1 MARAESGDPTGRA
14 PRAAENPFDLTGRR
28 ALVTGGSAGIGLA
41 IARGL
46 ARAGATVA
54 IAGRSRER
62 LDRAIASLR
71 AIRSDAQ
78 AFTLDVSDAAALP
91 GRWADISRTL
101 GGVDILVNNAGTTW
115 REPAHTLPLER
126 WDEVIA
132 TNVRA
137 PFALA
142 QLFARDRIAACA
154 SSGAASAAGG
164 ASAVAGSSAA
174 AAGGAP
180 ASTGGASAVAGGAV
194 LFTAS
199 LMSEQARKDNAPYAA
214 SKGAIRQLVKALAID
229 WAPWGIRVNAIGPGY
244 IRTDLTRPLHENPE
258 FSAWVVRR
266 TPLGRW
272 GEPDDLAGAAVFLC
286 SPAASF
292 VTGQVLYVDGGF
304 LASF

>member
-1 MARAESGDPTGRA
+1 MAHTES
-14 PRAAENPFDLTGRR
+14 PFDLTGHR

-46 ARAGATVA
+46 ARSGATVA
-54 IAGRSRER
+54 VAGRTPER
-62 LDRAIASLR
+62 LSRALAELQE
-71 AIRSDAQ
+71 IRPDAR

-91 GRWADISRTL
+91 GRWAEISAAL

-115 REPAHTLPLER
+115 RSPAHTLPLDK

-137 PFALA
+137 PFVLA
-142 QLFARDRIAACA
+142 QLFARERIAAA
-154 SSGAASAAGG
+154 EALGADRAAGPG
-164 ASAVAGSSAA
+164 SPAGVPESSR
-174 AAGGAP
+174 GG
-180 ASTGGASAVAGGAV
+180 TI

-199 LMSEQARKDNAPYAA
+199 ILSEQARKDNAPYAA

-229 WAPWGIRVNAIGPGY
+229 WAPWGIRVNAVGPGY
-244 IRTDLTRPLHENPE
+244 IRTDLTRPLHEDPA
-258 FSAWVVRR
+258 FSAWIVGH

-292 VTGQVLYVDGGF
+292 ITGQVLYVDGGF
-304 LASF
+304 LATL

>member
-1 MARAESGDPTGRA
+1 MAHAEAGNRAGAES
-14 PRAAENPFDLTGRR
+14 RAAAGPFDLSGRR

-54 IAGRSRER
+54 IAGRSPQRLER
-62 LDRAIASLR
+62 ALADMH
-71 AIRSDAQ
+71 AIRDDAL

-91 GRWADISRTL
+91 VRWREISAAL

-115 REPAHTLPLER
+115 RAPAHELSLDR

-132 TNVRA
+132 TNLRS

-142 QLFARDRIAACA
+142 QLFARDRIA
-154 SSGAASAAGG
+154 
-164 ASAVAGSSAA
+164 VA
-174 AAGGAP
+174 
-180 ASTGGASAVAGGAV
+180 TGGAI

-229 WAPWGIRVNAIGPGY
+229 WAPWGIRVNAVGPGY
-244 IRTDLTRPLHENPE
+244 IRTDLTRPLHENAE
-258 FSAWVVRR
+258 FSAWVVGR

>member
-1 MARAESGDPTGRA
+1 MAHAEKSRPADAARSADEARNTDAA
-14 PRAAENPFDLTGRR
+14 PRHASTPFDLAGRR
-28 ALVTGGSAGIGLA
+28 AFVTGGSAGIGLA

-54 IAGRSRER
+54 VAGRSPQRLER
-62 LDRAIASLR
+62 ALAELR
-71 AIRSDAQ
+71 AIRDDAQ
-78 AFTLDVSDAAALP
+78 AFALDVSDAAALP
-91 GRWADISRTL
+91 GRWAEISAAL

-115 REPAHTLPLER
+115 RAPAHLMPLDK

-137 PFALA
+137 PFVLA
-142 QLFARDRIAACA
+142 QLFARERIAAA
-154 SSGAASAAGG
+154 GA
-164 ASAVAGSSAA
+164 AA
-174 AAGGAP
+174 AAGTAGAAGSP
-180 ASTGGASAVAGGAV
+180 GGAI

-199 LMSEQARKDNAPYAA
+199 LMSEQARKDNTPYAA
-214 SKGAIRQLVKALAID
+214 SKGAVRQLVKALAID

-258 FSAWVVRR
+258 FSAWVVGR

>member
-1 MARAESGDPTGRA
+1 MEGNEIP
-14 PRAAENPFDLTGRR
+14 AASPSAGFSLVGHR
-28 ALVTGGSAGIGLA
+28 ALVTGGTAGIGLA

-54 IAGRSRER
+54 VAGRTEARLER
-62 LDRAIASLR
+62 ALAELRQIRPDARAFR
-71 AIRSDAQ
+71 
-78 AFTLDVSDAAALP
+78 LDVSDLP
-91 GRWADISRTL
+91 SLPDRWATISAAL

-115 REPAHTLPLER
+115 RSPAHLLPLEK

-132 TNVRA
+132 TNVKA

-142 QLFARDRIAACA
+142 QLFARDRIAAA
-154 SSGAASAAGG
+154 EARAASAADSPAPPRGG
-164 ASAVAGSSAA
+164 AI
-174 AAGGAP
+174 
-180 ASTGGASAVAGGAV
+180 

-199 LMSEQARKDNAPYAA
+199 LLSEQARKDNAPYAA

-229 WAPWGIRVNAIGPGY
+229 WAPWGIRVNAVGPGY
-244 IRTDLTRPLHENPE
+244 IRTELTRPLHEDPA
-258 FSAWVVRR
+258 FSASIVGH

-292 VTGQVLYVDGGF
+292 ITGQVLYVDGGF
-304 LASF
+304 LATL

>member
-1 MARAESGDPTGRA
+1 MEYKKHIMEGNDDS
-14 PRAAENPFDLTGRR
+14 FDLTGRR
-28 ALVTGGSAGIGLA
+28 ALVTGGSAGIGLG

-46 ARAGATVA
+46 ARRGATVA
-54 IAGRSRER
+54 VAGRSPER
-62 LDRAIASLR
+62 LSRALDELHG
-71 AIRSDAQ
+71 IRKDAQ

-91 GRWADISRTL
+91 GHWAEISAAL

-115 REPAHTLPLER
+115 RSPAHMLPLDK

-132 TNVRA
+132 TNVKA
-137 PFALA
+137 PFVLA
-142 QLFARDRIAACA
+142 QLFARERIAAA
-154 SSGAASAAGG
+154 EAGG
-164 ASAVAGSSAA
+164 ADRAPKKAGSSR
-174 AAGGAP
+174 GGAI
-180 ASTGGASAVAGGAV
+180 

-199 LMSEQARKDNAPYAA
+199 ILSEQARRDNAPYAA

-244 IRTDLTRPLHENPE
+244 IRTDLTRPLHEDPA
-258 FSAWVVRR
+258 FSAWIVGH

-292 VTGQVLYVDGGF
+292 ITGQVLYVDGGF
-304 LASF
+304 LATL

>member
-1 MARAESGDPTGRA
+1 MAPADGAG
-14 PRAAENPFDLTGRR
+14 AAGPFDLTGRR
-28 ALVTGGSAGIGLA
+28 ALVTGGSAGIGLG

-54 IAGRSRER
+54 IAGRSAER
-62 LDRAIASLR
+62 LDRALAELR
-71 AIRSDAQ
+71 TIRADAR

-91 GRWADISRTL
+91 GTVAADQRRARRRRHP
-101 GGVDILVNNAGTTW
+101 GEQRGHHVPGPRPRAAARAVGRGHRDQRA
-115 REPAHTLPLER
+115 RP
-126 WDEVIA
+126 
-132 TNVRA
+132 VRA
-137 PFALA
+137 RAALRPRA
-142 QLFARDRIAACA
+142 HRRPRP
-154 SSGAASAAGG
+154 AGG
-164 ASAVAGSSAA
+164 AR
-174 AAGGAP
+174 GGAI
-180 ASTGGASAVAGGAV
+180 

-199 LMSEQARKDNAPYAA
+199 LLSETARKDNAPYAA

-244 IRTDLTRPLHENPE
+244 IRTDLTRPLTENPD
-258 FSAWVVRR
+258 FSAWVVGR

-304 LASF
+304 LASL

>member
-1 MARAESGDPTGRA
+1 MAHADG
-14 PRAAENPFDLTGRR
+14 AAAAGPFDLTGRR

-54 IAGRSRER
+54 IAGRSVER
-62 LDRAIASLR
+62 LDRALAGLR
-71 AIRSDAQ
+71 EIRADAH
-78 AFTLDVSDAAALP
+78 AFTIDVSDAGALP
-91 GRWADISRTL
+91 GRWKEISAAL
-101 GGVDILVNNAGTTW
+101 GGIDILVNNAGTTF
-115 REPAHTLPLER
+115 RAPAHDLPLEK

-137 PFALA
+137 PFVLA
-142 QLFARDRIAACA
+142 QLFARERIAA
-154 SSGAASAAGG
+154 GGKAGG
-164 ASAVAGSSAA
+164 AI
-174 AAGGAP
+174 
-180 ASTGGASAVAGGAV
+180 

-199 LMSEQARKDNAPYAA
+199 LLSETARKDNAPYAA

-229 WAPWGIRVNAIGPGY
+229 WAPWGIRVNALGPGY
-244 IRTDLTRPLHENPE
+244 IRTDLTRPLTENPE
-258 FSAWVVRR
+258 FSAWVVGR

-304 LASF
+304 LASL

>member
-1 MARAESGDPTGRA
+1 MARADAG
-14 PRAAENPFDLTGRR
+14 PFDLAGRR

-46 ARAGATVA
+46 ARAGAIVA
-54 IAGRSRER
+54 IAGRSAER
-62 LDRAIASLR
+62 LDRALAGMR
-71 AIRSDAQ
+71 EIRTDAR

-91 GRWADISRTL
+91 GRWKEISAAL
-101 GGVDILVNNAGTTW
+101 GGVDILVNNAGTTF
-115 REPAHTLPLER
+115 RAPAHDLPLEK
-126 WDEVIA
+126 WDEIIA

-137 PFALA
+137 PFVLA
-142 QLFARDRIAACA
+142 QLFARERIAAA
-154 SSGAASAAGG
+154 
-164 ASAVAGSSAA
+164 
-174 AAGGAP
+174 
-180 ASTGGASAVAGGAV
+180 TGGAI

-199 LMSEQARKDNAPYAA
+199 LLSETARKDNAPYAA

-244 IRTDLTRPLHENPE
+244 IRTDLTRPLVENPD
-258 FSAWVVRR
+258 FSAWVVGR

-272 GEPDDLAGAAVFLC
+272 GEPDDLAGPAVFLC

-304 LASF
+304 LASL

>member
-1 MARAESGDPTGRA
+1 MAHADSGGPVGPA
-14 PRAAENPFDLTGRR
+14 PRVAADPFDLTGRR

-62 LDRAIASLR
+62 LDRALADLA

-78 AFTLDVSDAAALP
+78 AFTLDVSDAASLP
-91 GRWADISRTL
+91 GRWAEISGTL

-142 QLFARDRIAACA
+142 QLFARDRIAR
-154 SSGAASAAGG
+154 SAASPAGG
-164 ASAVAGSSAA
+164 ACAGAGGAAPPTGGAA
-174 AAGGAP
+174 AA
-180 ASTGGASAVAGGAV
+180 AGGAV

-244 IRTDLTRPLHENPE
+244 IRTDLTRPLHENAE

-286 SPAASF
+286 SPAAAF

>member
-1 MARAESGDPTGRA
+1 MAHAEKSRYTDAARNADAAPHDATG
-14 PRAAENPFDLTGRR
+14 PFDLAGRR
-28 ALVTGGSAGIGLA
+28 AFVTGGSAGIGLA

-54 IAGRSRER
+54 VAGRSPQRLER
-62 LDRAIASLR
+62 ALAELR
-71 AIRSDAQ
+71 AIRGDAQ
-78 AFTLDVSDAAALP
+78 AFALDVSDAAALP
-91 GRWADISRTL
+91 GRWAEISAAL

-115 REPAHTLPLER
+115 RAPAHLMPLDK

-132 TNVRA
+132 MNVRA
-137 PFALA
+137 PFVLA
-142 QLFARDRIAACA
+142 QLFARDRIAV
-154 SSGAASAAGG
+154 GAAA
-164 ASAVAGSSAA
+164 AA
-174 AAGGAP
+174 AAGAAATVGP
-180 ASTGGASAVAGGAV
+180 ARGGAASSPGGAI

-244 IRTDLTRPLHENPE
+244 IRTDLTRPLVENPD
-258 FSAWVVRR
+258 FNAWVVGR

-272 GEPDDLAGAAVFLC
+272 GEPEDLAGAAVFLC

>member
-1 MARAESGDPTGRA
+1 MEGNDAS
-14 PRAAENPFDLTGRR
+14 FDLTGRR
-28 ALVTGGSAGIGLA
+28 ALVTGGSAGIGLG

-54 IAGRSRER
+54 IAGRTPER
-62 LDRAIASLR
+62 LERALAELHE
-71 AIRSDAQ
+71 IRPDAQ
-78 AFTLDVSDAAALP
+78 AFTLDVSAAAALP
-91 GRWADISRTL
+91 GRWAEISAAL

-115 REPAHTLPLER
+115 RSPAHTLPLDK
-126 WDEVIA
+126 WDDVIA

-137 PFALA
+137 PFVLA
-142 QLFARDRIAACA
+142 QLFARERIAAA
-154 SSGAASAAGG
+154 EARGTDHALTTADSSR
-164 ASAVAGSSAA
+164 
-174 AAGGAP
+174 
-180 ASTGGASAVAGGAV
+180 GGAV

-199 LMSEQARKDNAPYAA
+199 ILSAQARKDNAPYAA

-244 IRTDLTRPLHENPE
+244 IRTDLTRPLHEDPA
-258 FSAWVVRR
+258 FSAWIVGH

-292 VTGQVLYVDGGF
+292 ITGQVLYVDGGF
-304 LASF
+304 LATL

>member
-1 MARAESGDPTGRA
+1 MEGNDAS
-14 PRAAENPFDLTGRR
+14 FDLTGYR

-46 ARAGATVA
+46 ARRGATVA
-54 IAGRSRER
+54 IASRSPQR
-62 LDRAIASLR
+62 LASALAELQGIRA
-71 AIRSDAQ
+71 DAR
-78 AFTLDVSDAAALP
+78 AFTLDISDAAALP
-91 GRWADISRTL
+91 VRWAEISTSL

-115 REPAHTLPLER
+115 RSPAHTLPLDK

-142 QLFARDRIAACA
+142 QLFARERIAAA
-154 SSGAASAAGG
+154 EARGADRAAGHGGPAASRASRGG
-164 ASAVAGSSAA
+164 AI
-174 AAGGAP
+174 
-180 ASTGGASAVAGGAV
+180 

-199 LMSEQARKDNAPYAA
+199 LLSEQARKDNAPYAA

-229 WAPWGIRVNAIGPGY
+229 WAPWGIRVNAVGPGY
-244 IRTDLTRPLHENPE
+244 IRTDLTRPLHEDPA
-258 FSAWVVRR
+258 FSAWVIGH

-292 VTGQVLYVDGGF
+292 ITGQVLYVDGGF
-304 LASF
+304 LATL